1 MNVCEPSK
9 RDLLFGMNALRR
21 PRVGGIVLIFA
32 WVACCLA
39 VVGQTNSP
47 PTAPGLFS
55 VPKAH
60 LRPAASEPDTAIRAE
75 SPGSK
80 KEAEPPFA
88 RPASLLAAP
97 SAAESRAPADKLAL
111 DAGGD
116 FFNPG
121 LYRQLVEEGCLTQR
135 SPPSAL
141 ERRINDIFV
150 PEVIHFRKAD
160 LSCSLITAIK
170 RKNPL
175 CLLNPIFLD
184 LSW

>member
-1 MNVCEPSK
+1 M
-9 RDLLFGMNALRR
+9 RDLLFGMNARR
-21 PRVGGIVLIFA
+21 QPRIGGILLVSA
-32 WVACCLA
+32 WVAGCLTA
-39 VVGQTNSP
+39 AGQTNCP
-47 PTAPGLFS
+47 PSAPGLFS

-60 LRPAASEPDTAIRAE
+60 LRPAASEPDRAICAE
-75 SPGSK
+75 SPASK
-80 KEAEPPFA
+80 SAPEPPPT
-88 RPASLLAAP
+88 RPAYLLAAP
-97 SAAESRAPADKLAL
+97 WATKSQAPTDKMAL
-111 DAGGD
+111 DAEGD

-141 ERRINDIFV
+141 ERRINDIIE

-175 CLLNPIFLD
+175 CLLNPIFLN